1 MSLPSTWRQFQLF
14 DFLPIRDPKFK
25 SEDPLFSDPSLS
37 AITSTQSY
45 IVFAVQNAYI
55 KILSKDDLTLIK
67 LFCAYDLDYRISYM
81 RPLMHS
87 NILVTVAENQGSP
100 ALIKVLDLSK
110 IMQLDES
117 TIQSDDTMKH
127 KYVTQV
133 SVHNGDNSYPISC
146 FAFNEFLTCIAIGYA
161 NGRVILVRGDMLKDR
176 GSKQRVI
183 YESTDPITG
192 IHFNRLEDV
201 LYITT
206 TSKIL
211 TLLTTGRNQGKPLRI
226 LSNSHGADLDC
237 SDLEF
242 KSSRLIVAN
251 QDGITFYNHMSKAQV
266 VTFSVAKRK
275 ILRVFKDYLLVICP
289 LEDSSST
296 SSSLTRLLVLDLHN
310 MHISFSLTISNLTIS
325 HVFASASDNTIF
337 LVSTDGILYK
347 LHEKPINQQVEIVL
361 QRDLFSIAMNLA
373 TQYHL
378 DNATLLRINT
388 LHGEYL
394 YEKLDFDGAIA
405 KYIDCLLL
413 FNASSKTSPIKAD
426 DFDDFVI
433 NVITSFKDISNINNM
448 TKFLAKLYDLNMADS
463 DHVTLLLCCYCK
475 LKMTTELDTFVDGLD
490 LETDGTSD
498 STSKLNISLLNFN
511 LIINLLKET
520 GLYVQVIKLL
530 VKLNRPHEIVELQL
544 NELHQHQKCLDY
556 IRSLPIDELLRIL
569 IDFLKDLLK
578 CMPVETTELL
588 INVFTG
594 KYRPGASFSLI
605 DSNSIVEKGL
615 EVDSHPVEPVSQS
628 SYTAFM
634 NYLSGLLGHEEEPAP
649 AAPVIEE
656 PTYLPPRPSLV
667 FPCFLYHPGEF
678 IIFLEACIETFDKYQ
693 GNINDKKV
701 LLMTLFELYLSR
713 SEEQPEEKKEWLSKA
728 DELLHKYPD
737 LLDKSRVLL
746 MSHIYK
752 FKGGEIFATDN
763 LGNFNEGMFRAAQA
777 AGDVQGA
784 LLLTRR
790 HGDQKPLLFKLMLKF
805 LVSSEVVYKQA
816 TPQTFRYL
824 LEKIKEHNIS
834 SPLEVIKMLSSND
847 YASVGILKDYLI
859 EFVSETKKDITNNK
873 KLLQSYE
880 SESSKNTLK
889 LTELTQNPMVM
900 RNKKCSNCELRL
912 EFPMIHFKC
921 NHSYH
926 QRCLVENTYISGVAD
941 SQPKC
946 PLCINE
952 LQALE
957 KLWQSQLHTK
967 YDYDVFQMNL
977 NESHLRF
984 KVVSEYLGKGVME
997 DG

>member
-25 SEDPLFSDPSLS
+25 SDDPLFSEPTLS

-55 KILSKDDLTLIK
+55 KVLSKDKLTLIK
-67 LFCAYDLDYRISYM
+67 QFCAYELDYRISYM

-87 NILVTVAENQGSP
+87 NILVTLAEKQGSP

-110 IMQLDES
+110 IMQLDDSVIE
-117 TIQSDDTMKH
+117 SDDTMKH

-133 SVHNGDNSYPISC
+133 SIHNGDNSYPISC
-146 FAFNEFLTCIAIGYA
+146 FAFNEFLTCIAIGYT

-183 YESTDPITG
+183 YDSPDPITG
-192 IHFNRLEDV
+192 IQFNRQEEV
-201 LYITT
+201 LYLTT

-211 TLLTTGRNQGKPLRI
+211 TLLTTGRNQGKPLRV
-226 LSNSHGADLDC
+226 LSNSRGADLDC

-251 QDGITFYNHMSKAQV
+251 HDGLTFYNHVSKAQV
-266 VTFSVAKRK
+266 VNFSVAKRK

-289 LEDSSST
+289 LEDSNAA

-325 HVFASASDNTIF
+325 HVFSSASDNTIF
-337 LVSTDGILYK
+337 LLSTDGILYK

-378 DNATLLRINT
+378 DDATLLRINR
-388 LHGEYL
+388 LHGDYL

-413 FNASSKTSPIKAD
+413 FNVSSKTSAIKTD
-426 DFDDFVI
+426 DLDDFVI

-448 TKFLAKLYDLNMADS
+448 TKFLAKLYELDIADS

-475 LKMTTELDTFVDGLD
+475 LKLTTELDKFVDELD
-490 LETDGTSD
+490 LERDATSD
-498 STSKLNISLLNFN
+498 VPSKLNLSLLNFN
-511 LIINLLKET
+511 LIINLLTET
-520 GLYVQVIKLL
+520 GLYAQVIKLL
-530 VKLNRPHEIVELQL
+530 VKLNRPRQIVELQL

-556 IRSLPIDELLRIL
+556 IKSLPIDELLRIL
-569 IDFLKDLLK
+569 IDFLKDLLN

-594 KYRPGASFSLI
+594 KYKPSTSFSLI
-605 DSNSIVEKGL
+605 DSNNIAKKDL
-615 EVDSHPVEPVSQS
+615 ELDSHQVEPVNQS

-634 NYLSGLLGHEEEPAP
+634 NYLSGRLGQEEEQT
-649 AAPVIEE
+649 PVEPENEE

-678 IIFLEACIETFDKYQ
+678 VIFLEACIETFDKYQ

-713 SEEQPEEKKEWLSKA
+713 LVEQPDEKSEWLSKA
-728 DELLHKYPD
+728 EELLQKHPD
-737 LLDKSRVLL
+737 LLDKSKVLL
-746 MSHIYK
+746 ISHIHK
-752 FKGGEIFATDN
+752 FKAGEIFATDN
-763 LGNFNEGMFRAAQA
+763 LGKFNEGIFRAAQV

-784 LLLTRR
+784 LLITRR

-805 LVSSEVVYKQA
+805 LVSSKVVYEQA
-816 TPQTFRYL
+816 SPKVFRYL
-824 LEKIKEHNIS
+824 LEKIKEHNVL
-834 SPLEVIKMLSSND
+834 SPLEVIKILCSND
-847 YASVGILKDYLI
+847 FATVGILKDYLI
-859 EFVSETKKDITNNK
+859 DYVSETNKDITNNK

-880 SESSKNTLK
+880 SESTKNSLK
-889 LTELTQNPMVM
+889 LSELTQNPMVM
-900 RNKKCSNCELRL
+900 RNTKCSNCELRL

-921 NHSYH
+921 KHSYH
-926 QRCLVENTYISGVAD
+926 QKCLLENTYIPGVPD

-957 KLWQSQLHTK
+957 KLRESQIRTK

-977 NESHLRF
+977 NESQLRF